1 MKRSELKKII
11 EESLSEDTARKETQE
26 HIDTVGRNLD
36 VVVDDLKLRKE
47 VHDKSKLEEPEF
59 STFVEFTP
67 KLKGSTYGSEEYDK
81 FLSDMKP
88 ALDHH
93 YANNSHHPEHHEDGV
108 NGMTLV
114 DLLEMIADWHAATQR
129 HDNGDIKKSIELNK
143 ERFNISDQLCDI
155 LRNTAALFTCDND

>member
-67 KLKGSTYGSEEYDK
+67 KLKGATYGSEEYDK

-93 YANNSHHPEHHEDGV
+93 YANNSYHHEDGV

-114 DLLEMIADWHAATQR
+114 DLLEMIADWHAVTQC
-129 HDNGDIKKSIELNK
+129 HDDGDIKKSIELNK
-143 ERFNISDQLCDI
+143 ERFNLSDQLCDI
-155 LRNTAALFTCDND
+155 LRNTAELFEIEDND